1 MTYIL
6 NLPVNPILSENLELV
21 RKIVYKFY
29 IKNIYISIRAK
40 KTYVTLYRSINFNS
54 AQFCLG
60 RVKVSMNHLIL

>member
-6 NLPVNPILSENLELV
+6 NLPVNSILSENLELV

-40 KTYVTLYRSINFNS
+40 KTN
-54 AQFCLG
+54 CLLLCIE
-60 RVKVSMNHLIL
+60 VLILIRHSFV